1 MAKAKMLPL
10 PPVPVPKGDVQL
22 TLKYEEAQLL
32 IDISDRIGGSYQLS
46 RRRLSDNIRRALA
59 EVGVLGQGTNDIG
72 TASPGAIYFDD
83 VKND

>member
-10 PPVPVPKGDVQL
+10 PVPVPKGDVQL
-22 TLKYEEAQLL
+22 TLKYEEAQIL

-46 RRRLSDNIRRALA
+46 RRRLSDNIRRALC
-59 EVGVLGQGTNDIG
+59 EIGVLGQGTQDMAHERG
-72 TASPGAIYFDD
+72 GAIYFNN

>member
-10 PPVPVPKGDVQL
+10 PPVPKGDVQL
-22 TLKYEEAQLL
+22 TLKYEEAQIL

-46 RRRLSDNIRRALA
+46 RRLLSDNIRRALC
-59 EVGVLGQGTNDIG
+59 EIGVRGQGTQDMNCEG
-72 TASPGAIYFDD
+72 AGAIYFDD